1 MPLIAIVG
9 RPNVGKSTLFNALV
23 GANRAIVGPER
34 GITRDRIYAR
44 LGLDDGLE
52 ADLVDTGGF
61 DTTGEGDFSR
71 LMLRQT
77 MQAIDE
83 ADLLLCLFDAQS
95 DPTPDDGE
103 LVRIIRESRIPV
115 IFVANKV
122 DDPRT
127 AQAATQ
133 LYELGIEEF
142 IAISARKKSGL
153 PELLERVGSFV
164 SAHPEEKLQEV
175 TDAVRVSILG
185 RPNVGKSLLLNRIIG
200 EERSI
205 VSPVAGTTRDYI
217 DIRVTHEGSDF
228 IFVDTAGIRRKARI
242 DDDLERESVMRSI
255 KNIEMS
261 HVCLLL
267 VDPAEGVTEQ
277 DKRICRI
284 MTDRGRA
291 FVVIVNKSDLIEP
304 GKRVEIREALRHEL
318 KFLPDVKVLFV
329 SALTG
334 KDVGRIYPL
343 IQELF
348 SKTTMEAPTPRINR
362 ILEGI
367 AKSSLPPTSKGKPL
381 KFYYIN
387 QVGTVPPK
395 FRIVTN
401 RPGDIPENYH
411 RYLVNTLK
419 KELSL
424 EGVPIKIR
432 FAARSDKDRKRG
444 S

>member
-23 GANRAIVGPER
+23 GQKRAIVGPER

-44 LGLDDGLE
+44 LSLDDDLE

-61 DTTGEGDFSR
+61 DTTGEGDFSL
-71 LMLRQT
+71 LMFRQT
-77 MQAIDE
+77 MQAIED
-83 ADLLLCLFDAQS
+83 ADLLVCLFDVQS
-95 DPTPDDGE
+95 EITPDDEE

-115 IFVANKV
+115 INVANKV
-122 DDPRT
+122 DDPN
-127 AQAATQ
+127 ASHSAAQ
-133 LYELGIEEF
+133 LYELGIHDF
-142 IAISARKKSGL
+142 IGISARKKTGM
-153 PELLERVGSFV
+153 PDLLERLSLFV
-164 SAHPEEKLQEV
+164 SAHPEEKLQEK

-217 DIRVTHEGSDF
+217 DMRVSHEGRDF
-228 IFVDTAGIRRKARI
+228 IFVDTAGIRRRARI
-242 DDDLERESVMRSI
+242 DDALEKESVMRSI

-291 FVVIVNKSDLIEP
+291 FTLIVNKSDLIEP
-304 GKRVEIREALRHEL
+304 GKRVELRESVKHEL
-318 KFLPDVKVLFV
+318 KFLPDVKILFV

-334 KDVGRIYPL
+334 KDVGRIYPM
-343 IQELF
+343 IQDLF
-348 SKTTMEAPTPRINR
+348 SKTTMEAPTPKINR
-362 ILEGI
+362 ILEQI
-367 AKSSLPPTSKGKPL
+367 AKSTMPPTAKGKPL
-381 KFYYIN
+381 KFYYIT

-401 RPGDIPENYH
+401 RPGDIPENYS
-411 RYLVNTLK
+411 RFLVNTLK

-424 EGVPIKIR
+424 EGIPIKIR
-432 FAARSDKDRKRG
+432 FAAR
-444 S
+444 

>member
-23 GANRAIVGPER
+23 GTNRSIVGPER
-34 GITRDRIYAR
+34 GITRDRIYGR
-44 LGLDDGLE
+44 LGFDNGLE

-61 DTTGEGDFSR
+61 DTTGEGDFSK
-71 LMLRQT
+71 LMYRQT
-77 MQAIDE
+77 MQAIEE
-83 ADLLLCLFDAQS
+83 ADLLVCLFDAQS
-95 DPTPDDGE
+95 DITPDDME
-103 LVRIIRESRIPV
+103 LVRIIRESRMPV
-115 IFVANKV
+115 VFVANKV
-122 DDPRT
+122 DDPR
-127 AQAATQ
+127 ARDSATQ
-133 LYELGIEEF
+133 LYELGIDDF
-142 IAISARKKSGL
+142 IGISARKRSGID
-153 PELLERVGSFV
+153 ELIERVGAFV
-164 SAHPEEKLQEV
+164 AEHPEEKLEEE

-185 RPNVGKSLLLNRIIG
+185 RPNVGKSMLLNRIIG
-200 EERSI
+200 EERAI

-217 DIRVTHEGSDF
+217 DIRVSKDGEDY

-242 DDDLERESVMRSI
+242 DDELERESVMRSI

-267 VDPAEGVTEQ
+267 VDPDEGVTEQ

-284 MTDRGRA
+284 MSDRGRA
-291 FVVIVNKSDLIEP
+291 FVVIVNKSDLIVP
-304 GKRVEIREALRHEL
+304 GKRVEIREAVRREL
-318 KFLPDVKVLFV
+318 KYLPDVKVLFV

-343 IQELF
+343 IRELF
-348 SKTTMEAPTPRINR
+348 SKTTSEAPTPKLNR
-362 ILEGI
+362 LLEHI
-367 AKSSLPPTSKGKPL
+367 AKTNLPPIAKGKPL

-424 EGVPIKIR
+424 EGIPIKIR
-432 FAARSDKDRKRG
+432 FAARSDKR
-444 S
+444 